1 VNMSWRIKFDPAA
14 ERELKKLDKSIARR
28 ILNFLLNRVAQSDN
42 PRILGAALTGSK
54 LGDFWKYRIG
64 KYRVI
69 VVIEDDVLTILVLK
83 VAKRSDVYQ
92 EK

>member
-1 VNMSWRIKFDPAA
+1 MNMSWRIKFDPAA

>member
-1 VNMSWRIKFDPAA
+1 MTWKIKFDPAA
-14 ERELKKLDKSIARR
+14 ERELKKLDKPAARR
-28 ILNFLLNRVAQSDN
+28 ILKFLRERVAQSDN
-42 PRILGAALTGSK
+42 PRGLGAALTGSK

-69 VVIEDDVLTILVLK
+69 ATIEDDVLTILVLK

>member
-1 VNMSWRIKFDPAA
+1 MSWRIKFDPAA

-42 PRILGAALTGSK
+42 PRVLGAALTGSK

>member
-1 VNMSWRIKFDPAA
+1 MSWRIKFDPAA

>member
-1 VNMSWRIKFDPAA
+1 MSWRIKFDPAA

-42 PRILGAALTGSK
+42 PRVLGAALTGSK

-69 VVIEDDVLTILVLK
+69 EVIEDDVLTILVLK

>member
-1 VNMSWRIKFDPAA
+1 MNMSWRIKFDPAA
-14 ERELKKLDKSIARR
+14 ERELKKLDKSIGRR

-42 PRILGAALTGSK
+42 PRVLGAALTGSK

-69 VVIEDDVLTILVLK
+69 EVIEDDVLTILVLK

>member
-1 VNMSWRIKFDPAA
+1 MTWKIKFDPAA
-14 ERELKKLDKSIARR
+14 ERELKKLDKPVARR
-28 ILNFLLNRVAQSDN
+28 ILKFLLERVAQSDN
-42 PRILGAALTGSK
+42 PRDLGAALTGSK

-69 VVIEDDVLTILVLK
+69 ATIEDDVLTILVLK
-83 VAKRSDVYQ
+83 FAKRSDVYQ

>member
-1 VNMSWRIKFDPAA
+1 MNMSWRIKFDPAA

-42 PRILGAALTGSK
+42 PRVLGAALTGSK

>member
-1 VNMSWRIKFDPAA
+1 MTWKIKFDPAA
-14 ERELKKLDKSIARR
+14 ERELKKLDKPVARR
-28 ILNFLLNRVAQSDN
+28 ILKFLLERVAQSDN
-42 PRILGAALTGSK
+42 PRVLGAALTGSK

-69 VVIEDDVLTILVLK
+69 ATIEDDVLTILVLK
-83 VAKRSDVYQ
+83 VTKRSDVYQ

>member
-1 VNMSWRIKFDPAA
+1 MAWKIRFDPAA
-14 ERELKKLDKSIARR
+14 ERELDKLDRPIAQR
-28 ILNFLLNRVAQSDN
+28 ILKFLTERLAPSDN
-42 PRILGAALTGSK
+42 PRSLGAPLTGEK

-69 VVIEDDVLTILVLK
+69 ASIEDETVTILVLK

-92 EK
+92 QK

>member
-1 VNMSWRIKFDPAA
+1 MNMSWRIKFDPAA

-42 PRILGAALTGSK
+42 PRVLGAALTGSK

-69 VVIEDDVLTILVLK
+69 EVIEDDVLTILVLK